1 MMGRNSKQVRTN
13 HLSMQS
19 VLGGLMLAMAL
30 ASVNP
35 LASFGDSKGNFPG
48 KGSKDAWT
56 QANSSYSEGAAL
68 AKSGKHALAVAKF
81 KKAIEVYGD
90 DSAYYFN
97 MGKSLKKM
105 NDLVQAET
113 AFKKATELEPGDI
126 YSWFLLGSTQWAQ
139 GKLKESQDAFQQAA
153 KLNPTGKLKTD
164 IAWYLS
170 DIKTK
175 IQ

>member
-1 MMGRNSKQVRTN
+1 MIGWNGREGRALPKAFGLAIAMT
-13 HLSMQS
+13 LAATITS
-19 VLGGLMLAMAL
+19 VVAAF
-30 ASVNP
+30 A
-35 LASFGDSKGNFPG
+35 DSKGNFPG

-68 AKSGKHALAVAKF
+68 AKSGKHAQAVAKF
-81 KKAIEVYGD
+81 KKAIEVYAD
-90 DSAYYFN
+90 DSLYYFN

-105 NDLVQAET
+105 NDLAQAET
-113 AFKKATELEPGDI
+113 AFKKATELEPGDV

-139 GKLKESQDAFQQAA
+139 GKLKESQEAFQQAA

-175 IQ
+175 SQ

>member
-1 MMGRNSKQVRTN
+1 MGRNSKQAR
-13 HLSMQS
+13 SIQS
-19 VLGGLMLAMAL
+19 FGLAFSSGLVFAMVL

-35 LASFGDSKGNFPG
+35 LASLADSKGNFPG

-68 AKSGKHALAVAKF
+68 AKAGKHALAVAKF

-97 MGKSLKKM
+97 MGKSFKKM
-105 NDLVQAET
+105 NDLAQAEG
-113 AFKKATELEPGDI
+113 AFKKATELEPGDV
-126 YSWFLLGSTQWAQ
+126 YSWFLLGSTEWAQ